1 MGVRI
6 RGHGLESGVFD
17 VKNACT
23 LEAEITI
30 RFGVLTGFF
39 DLTVYIS
46 AFIVHTSADKAMHAT
61 TSATIPRIF
70 GGEAFRSREKFV

>member
-1 MGVRI
+1 M
-6 RGHGLESGVFD
+6 ESGVFD

-39 DLTVYIS
+39 DLTMYIS
-46 AFIVHTSADKAMHAT
+46 AFIVHTSADNKAMHAT

>member
-17 VKNACT
+17 LKNACT

-39 DLTVYIS
+39 DLSVHIS
-46 AFIVHTSADKAMHAT
+46 AFTMHTSADKAMHAT
-61 TSATIPRIF
+61 TSATIPRIL
-70 GGEAFRSREKFV
+70 GGQK